1 MTVYRAERRKGE
13 KGTTTKNTPIRR
25 EGVGDKCGCTGKGIG
40 GGGGGQ
46 TDRRGKSKSVD

>member
-40 GGGGGQ
+40 G
-46 TDRRGKSKSVD
+46 RRGGADRQEGEIQER